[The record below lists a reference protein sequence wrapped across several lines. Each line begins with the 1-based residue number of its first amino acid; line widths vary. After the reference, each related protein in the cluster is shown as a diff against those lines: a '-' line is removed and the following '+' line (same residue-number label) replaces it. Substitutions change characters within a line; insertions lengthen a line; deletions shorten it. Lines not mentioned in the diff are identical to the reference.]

1 MKEKLSIK
9 RIFSTSIAKLTM
21 GSFIGQLIT
30 ILVSPITTRIYNA
43 EELGIYTLLL
53 TIVNMIGPVVCAK
66 YEMAIVTENEEKKV
80 YALIVLCTIINI
92 IISII
97 SIIGYTIY
105 LVCTNMFSAIY
116 IIYLIIIFI
125 ILLLNGLSNVLIY
138 YNNRNKDYDI
148 ISKVYV
154 VRILVQNILLIV
166 LGLLKCSVMGLIIA
180 QLLGMLV
187 GIRKQAE
194 KLIPHLKELKYV
206 KKEEIIEVAKNNKK
220 LMLYTAP
227 SNLVNLA
234 SYSILNFFITG
245 LYGTTI
251 FGYYSMSYRMLGLP
265 LTLISRNIA
274 QIFFEKATTENREVG
289 GFTKTLRK
297 TTWGLL
303 IVSIIMVV
311 GLELLAP
318 WAFCIFFGESWKVSG
333 EYVQILAW
341 MFGIRLIVAAL
352 TPALV
357 IVKRQDIELKIQC
370 MFILTSII
378 IYIISNRYS
387 LSIEQFLILI
397 TICYSVIYII
407 LYMMIYIK
415 SKNNNKKKGS
425 KLK

>member
-1 MKEKLSIK
+1 MKEKLNIK
-9 RIFSTSIAKLTM
+9 KLFSTSVAKLTM

-66 YEMAIVTENEEKKV
+66 YEMAIVTENEERKV
-80 YALIVLCTIINI
+80 YALIVLCTIINLI
-92 IISII
+92 LSTI

-105 LVCTNMFSAIY
+105 LICTNIFSPIY

-148 ISKVYV
+148 ISRVYV
-154 VRILVQNILLIV
+154 IRILVQNVLLIV

-187 GIRKQAE
+187 GIRKQSE
-194 KLIPHLKELKYV
+194 RLIPHLKELRCIR
-206 KKEEIIEVAKNNKK
+206 KEEIIEVAKSNKK

-245 LYGTTI
+245 LYGATT

-274 QIFFEKATTENREVG
+274 QIFFEKATTENRKVG
-289 GFTKTLRK
+289 GFTKTLWQ
-297 TTWGLL
+297 TTLGLS
-303 IVSIIMVV
+303 IVSIIMVA

-318 WAFCIFFGESWKVSG
+318 WAFSIFFGESWRISG

-341 MFGIRLIVAAL
+341 MFGIRLVVAAL

-370 MFILTSII
+370 MFIITSIV
-378 IYIISNRYS
+378 IYILCNTLS
-387 LSIEQFLILI
+387 LPIEQFLTLI
-397 TICYSVIYII
+397 TICYSIIYII
-407 LYMMIYIK
+407 LYMMIYIQ
-415 SKNNNKKKGS
+415 SKNNKKRKEVN
-425 KLK
+425 